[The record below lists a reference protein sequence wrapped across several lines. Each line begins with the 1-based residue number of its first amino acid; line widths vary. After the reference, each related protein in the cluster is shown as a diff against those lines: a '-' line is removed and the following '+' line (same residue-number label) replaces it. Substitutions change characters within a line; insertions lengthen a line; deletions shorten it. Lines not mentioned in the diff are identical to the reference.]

1 MDIHEFQAKGI
12 FQAYGIPV
20 PPYRVVSCL
29 EDVSEALEEMGIL
42 EAVVKVQV
50 HAGGRGKAGGVKIG
64 KNPKEIKELVGKMI
78 GMKIVNNQTGP
89 AGVTAHQVMITE
101 LTDIAKEYYMG
112 IVIDRKKAEII
123 MMVSPDGGVDI
134 EEVAEKHPERILKVA
149 VSLEGEID
157 SSDLEKIASFMKWEG
172 TTKKEGLDIAEK
184 LADLFVKKDGSMLEI
199 NPLVETPDGHIVALD
214 AKFSIDDNAL
224 FRQKEVAAMYDP
236 TQVAETEVIAHD
248 LGLAY
253 IALDGTVGCMVNGA
267 GLAMAT
273 MDIIKHFGKDKG
285 VSPANFLDVGGG
297 ADKEKVA
304 KSFKIILSDPN
315 VKAILVN
322 IFGGIMK
329 CDTIAEGIIA
339 AVKEEKITVPLV
351 VRLEGTNVE
360 KGKALLEQ
368 SGLKIITAN
377 DLADAAKKVV
387 EHGYS
392 H

>member
-12 FQAYGIPV
+12 FQASGIAV

-29 EDVSEALEEMGIL
+29 EDVDEALDELGIL
-42 EAVVKVQV
+42 NGVVKVQV

-89 AGVTAHQVMITE
+89 NGVIAYQVMITE

-123 MMVSPDGGVDI
+123 MMVSPNGGVDI
-134 EEVAEKHPERILKVA
+134 EEVAEKHPEKILKVPI
-149 VSLEGEID
+149 SLNGKIERD
-157 SSDLEKIASFMKWEG
+157 DLEKIASFMQWEG
-172 TTKKEGLDIAEK
+172 STKLEGLDIAEK
-184 LADLFVKKDGSMLEI
+184 LAEVFVKKDGSMIEI
-199 NPLVETPDGHIVALD
+199 NPLVETPDGHIIALD

-224 FRQKEVAAMYDP
+224 FRQKEIAAMYDP
-236 TQVAETEVIAHD
+236 TQVASAEVIAHNLD
-248 LGLAY
+248 LAY
-253 IALDGTVGCMVNGA
+253 IALDGTIGCMVNGA

-273 MDIIKHFGKDKG
+273 MDIIQHFGKDKN

-297 ADKEKVA
+297 ADREKVA
-304 KSFKIILSDPN
+304 KSFKIILLDPN

-339 AVKEEKITVPLV
+339 AVKEEKIKVPLV

-368 SGLKIITAN
+368 SGLKIIIAN

-387 EHGYS
+387 EYGYT